1 MYVCMHAC
9 TYKSKRTCLAS
20 SIHFTANA
28 FAAVSGNNN
37 NNNYNYNLLT
47 LSRLLPG
54 QLCLKSLVV
63 SLKLPELLVC
73 PTSLCLCL

>member
-1 MYVCMHAC
+1 MIDIIAF
-9 TYKSKRTCLAS
+9 KSAK
-20 SIHFTANA
+20 A

-37 NNNYNYNLLT
+37 NNNNNLLT

-63 SLKLPELLVC
+63 SLKLPELMVC